1 MPPKEN
7 QNLENKITEENPV
20 SVLPELEVVEPVAEV
35 AEVAE
40 NDGQTENLAVEK
52 NEEVLGEDFLAE
64 PKNPL
69 VEKSEVVENVAEEK
83 IENEQVEEILQTETE
98 AMKSAEQEQEQKV
111 EEIPQAENLPPVEI
125 PKVESASAEISKIE
139 PSFVKTMEDEQIK
152 TVEKIIYKTDPNF
165 VQKLLI
171 KARAKIQERKRKKL
185 DKIMTLFETK
195 TQIRNKD
202 VRKSLFVK
210 KRTATNYLNQLEK
223 EQRIIQMGKKGNEV
237 FYVKKP

>member
-1 MPPKEN
+1 MAIKEK
-7 QNLENKITEENPV
+7 QNTKNTTKEK
-20 SVLPELEVVEPVAEV
+20 SVLAE
-35 AEVAE
+35 A
-40 NDGQTENLAVEK
+40 K
-52 NEEVLGEDFLAE
+52 EEI
-64 PKNPL
+64 
-69 VEKSEVVENVAEEK
+69 SESEK
-83 IENEQVEEILQTETE
+83 IENEQVEEIPQTEIETE
-98 AMKSAEQEQEQKV
+98 AMKSAESVGQEQNQKV
-111 EEIPQAENLPPVEI
+111 EEIPQAENLSPVEI
-125 PKVESASAEISKIE
+125 QEVESASAEISKIE